1 MQLAR
6 SLRALG
12 ADVEDVKRRGL
23 QLMYASPVE
32 LQVDRIIV
40 NLFRHIERSE
50 IRRVVI
56 DAVGELVNAT
66 NDPQRL
72 HDYLYALVQHF
83 TVRGVTCLLMF
94 ETTGGGPDSWFD
106 ANSVGGRFSY
116 MSDNIIILST
126 ARRRL
131 SVIKARA
138 TLHDLGSHEVEITG
152 QGLRVRAGVSA
163 LSQPG
168 ASTRSSL
175 PTRSAGDS
183 WSENA

>member
-1 MQLAR
+1 
-6 SLRALG
+6 
-12 ADVEDVKRRGL
+12 
-23 QLMYASPVE
+23 MYASPVE

-40 NLFRHIERSE
+40 SLFRHIQRSE

-56 DAVGELVNAT
+56 DAVGELVSAA

-83 TVRGVTCLLMF
+83 TVRGVTSLLMF
-94 ETTGGGPDSWFD
+94 EITGGGPDSWFEAD
-106 ANSVGGRFSY
+106 SVGGRFSY

-138 TLHDLGSHEVEITG
+138 TAHDLGSHEREITR
-152 QGLRVRAGVSA
+152 QGLRVTADVGTIEQERGPARAPLLA
-163 LSQPG
+163 TT
-168 ASTRSSL
+168 A
-175 PTRSAGDS
+175 A
-183 WSENA
+183 E

>member
-6 SLRALG
+6 SLRGLG
-12 ADVEDVKRRGL
+12 ADVEDLKRRGL

-40 NLFRHIERSE
+40 GLFQHIQRSGV
-50 IRRVVI
+50 RRVVI
-56 DAVGELVNAT
+56 DAVGELVSAA

-83 TVRGVTCLLMF
+83 TVRGVTSLLMF
-94 ETTGGGPDSWFD
+94 ELTGGGPDSWFEAD
-106 ANSVGGRFSY
+106 SVSGRFSY

-138 TLHDLGSHEVEITG
+138 TLHDLGSHEMEITS
-152 QGLRVRAGVSA
+152 QGLRVTASIDAAAQHGGPARAPLLV
-163 LSQPG
+163 
-168 ASTRSSL
+168 ASS
-175 PTRSAGDS
+175 G
-183 WSENA
+183 E